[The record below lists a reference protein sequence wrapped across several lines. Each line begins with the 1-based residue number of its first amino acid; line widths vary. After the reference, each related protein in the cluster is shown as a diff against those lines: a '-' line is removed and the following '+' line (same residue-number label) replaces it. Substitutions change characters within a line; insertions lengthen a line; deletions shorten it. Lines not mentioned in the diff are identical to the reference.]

1 VIKEVIIVEG
11 KMDVRAVRRAVEAD
25 CIITD
30 GFRLRSAAIKNI
42 RAAYEKRGIIVLT
55 DPDTVGER
63 IRARLT
69 ELFPRARHAFIPVED
84 ATNLSDGD
92 IGIEQASPDAI
103 RAALEKVRTPMDAPA
118 EIFSM
123 ADMMAHGLTG
133 TEDAAARRARLG
145 RVLGLGFANAKTFL
159 RRLNTYGI
167 TCEEFMSAIEEL

>member
-1 VIKEVIIVEG
+1 
-11 KMDVRAVRRAVEAD
+11 MDVRAVRRAAEAD

-42 RAAYEKRGIIVLT
+42 RAAYEKRGIIILT

-69 ELFPRARHAFIPVED
+69 EMFPHARHAFVPAED
-84 ATNLSDGD
+84 ATNFNDGD
-92 IGIEQASPDAI
+92 IGIEQASPAAI

-123 ADMMAHGLTG
+123 SDMMMHGLTG
-133 TEDAAARRARLG
+133 TDDAAARRARLG
-145 RVLGLGFANAKTFL
+145 RYLGLGFANAKTFL
-159 RRLNTYGI
+159 RRLNTYGV
-167 TCEEFMSAIEEL
+167 TREEFISALKEIE